1 MNVRLYMETFT
12 NLYIIDSLI
21 MLFKTGDASFLGSA
35 IKHLILPSIALGTIP
50 LAIIART
57 TRSSMLEVLK
67 QDYVKTARAAGIPER
82 KVIYRYALKNALL
95 PIITVI
101 GLQFG
106 LLLSGAILT
115 ETIFAWP
122 GVGKWIYHSISA
134 RDYPA
139 VQGGNYY
146 HLHGIRAHQSPG
158 GHPLLRGQSQSTTQI
173 GFKGTSV
180 MSDISATDT
189 TNIREIK
196 DPTPFQ
202 EALHNLKQNRAAV
215 AGLIIIALFLI
226 VGIFAPLISPHD
238 PFSQI
243 IANRKLPP
251 FSAGYLLGTDD
262 LGRDMLSRLI
272 YGARISMIIGV
283 VSVGI
288 AMSFGILIGVT
299 SGYIGGIYDK
309 LVMRVI
315 DIMLAFPYILLTI
328 VIVAVLGPSL
338 FNAMVAI
345 GISQVP
351 RYARLVRASV
361 LAEKEADYV
370 TAERSLGAS
379 PLSLMFI
386 SILPNCLAPVSVQ
399 ATLGVGEAI
408 LSSAAL
414 SFLGLGA
421 QPPTPEWGLMIAS
434 SREFITNAWW
444 IVTFPGLAT
453 LFAVL
458 GFNLFGDGLRDILDS
473 RN

>member
-1 MNVRLYMETFT
+1 MNE
-12 NLYIIDSLI
+12 SLI
-21 MLFKTGDASFLGSA
+21 QNNN
-35 IKHLILPSIALGTIP
+35 
-50 LAIIART
+50 II
-57 TRSSMLEVLK
+57 EV
-67 QDYVKTARAAGIPER
+67 
-82 KVIYRYALKNALL
+82 
-95 PIITVI
+95 
-101 GLQFG
+101 
-106 LLLSGAILT
+106 
-115 ETIFAWP
+115 
-122 GVGKWIYHSISA
+122 
-134 RDYPA
+134 
-139 VQGGNYY
+139 
-146 HLHGIRAHQSPG
+146 
-158 GHPLLRGQSQSTTQI
+158 
-173 GFKGTSV
+173 
-180 MSDISATDT
+180 
-189 TNIREIK
+189 K

-202 EALHNLKQNRAAV
+202 ESLHNLKQNRAAV
-215 AGLIIIALFLI
+215 AGLVIITLFLL
-226 VGIFAPLISPHD
+226 VGIFAPLLSPMS
-238 PFSQI
+238 PYEQI
-243 IANRKLPP
+243 IADRTLPP
-251 FSAGYLLGTDD
+251 FSSGYLLGTDD
-262 LGRDMLSRLI
+262 LGRDMLSRLM

-288 AMSFGILIGVT
+288 AMGFGMLIGVT

-309 LVMRVI
+309 IVMRFI

-345 GISQVP
+345 GISQIP

-361 LAEKEADYV
+361 LAEKENDYV

-379 PLSLMFI
+379 PFSLMFV

-458 GFNLFGDGLRDILDS
+458 GFNLFGDGLRDILDPKL
-473 RN
+473 RD

>member
-1 MNVRLYMETFT
+1 
-12 NLYIIDSLI
+12 
-21 MLFKTGDASFLGSA
+21 
-35 IKHLILPSIALGTIP
+35 
-50 LAIIART
+50 
-57 TRSSMLEVLK
+57 
-67 QDYVKTARAAGIPER
+67 
-82 KVIYRYALKNALL
+82 
-95 PIITVI
+95 
-101 GLQFG
+101 
-106 LLLSGAILT
+106 
-115 ETIFAWP
+115 
-122 GVGKWIYHSISA
+122 
-134 RDYPA
+134 
-139 VQGGNYY
+139 
-146 HLHGIRAHQSPG
+146 
-158 GHPLLRGQSQSTTQI
+158 
-173 GFKGTSV
+173 
-180 MSDISATDT
+180 MSDTLFNES
-189 TNIREIK
+189 NIVEVK
-196 DPTPFQ
+196 DPTPYQ
-202 EALHNLKQNRAAV
+202 EAVHNLRQNRAAV
-215 AGLIIIALFLI
+215 AGLIIIALFLL

-238 PFSQI
+238 PFAQT

-251 FSAGYLLGTDD
+251 FSAGYLLGSDD

-299 SGYIGGIYDK
+299 SGYIGGPFDK
-309 LVMRVI
+309 IVMRLI

-345 GISQVP
+345 GISQIP

-361 LAEKEADYV
+361 LAEKENDYV

-379 PLSLMFI
+379 PLSLMFL

-458 GFNLFGDGLRDILDS
+458 GFNLFGDGLRDILDPKM
-473 RN
+473 RD